1 MLITTSP
8 MPSPIFSWF
17 IHSVSNCDSFIA
29 LHIHIFMEKDE
40 KKKFYRRFTI
50 NNLLCSGQTAF
61 GSSLL
66 HNLQNSVFLSVL
78 KLLWSDNSKYRS
90 KFIWWRITN
99 KMHHPFVQSLIK
111 SVDSTTKDLVIS
123 LLLTTQ
129 IHQRTWKKCRWTAE
143 CYKQHHHTI
152 RTVWNF
158 LCISWSSSFIF
169 CPFSIRFLLFSLF
182 ASSIETLCASNVL
195 LVKE

>member
-143 CYKQHHHTI
+143 CYTA
-152 RTVWNF
+152 
-158 LCISWSSSFIF
+158 SSQPSGQYEIFFVFHDLLLSFF
-169 CPFSIRFLLFSLF
+169 VRFLFDFCYFLSLLLPLK
-182 ASSIETLCASNVL
+182 LCVRQMSC
-195 LVKE
+195 